1 MSWKRKELI
10 TWTRKELKWAGW
22 KYLGYVWSNKEI
34 WVKEGKL
41 ILIEKRTRKVIAG
54 EI

>member
-1 MSWKRKELI
+1 MRFTKLDLERMG
-10 TWTRKELKWAGW
+10 WT
-22 KYLGYVWSNKEI
+22 YMGYVWSNKEI
-34 WVKEGKL
+34 WVKDGKL